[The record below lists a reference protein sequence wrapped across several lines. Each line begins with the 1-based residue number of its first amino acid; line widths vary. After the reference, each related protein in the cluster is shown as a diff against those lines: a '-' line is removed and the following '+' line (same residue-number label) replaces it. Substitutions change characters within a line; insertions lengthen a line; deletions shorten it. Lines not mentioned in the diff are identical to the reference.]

1 MGFDQ
6 LDSDSDRNDAKP
18 QAASKNDTA
27 AGAAQEAKEA
37 ASGVADKAT
46 SAAEGAGAK
55 LQDAVRKVGGQASDA
70 GGQVYKQATDAGR
83 YAGRQV
89 QEQPLLALLI
99 AGCIGAVIGYLIG
112 REARPKRRTIRDYA
126 QDVIPRRLR

>member
-18 QAASKNDTA
+18 QVESKTDRA
-27 AGAAQEAKEA
+27 AGAAQEARGS

-46 SAAEGAGAK
+46 SAADGRWSQVTGCGPK
-55 LQDAVRKVGGQASDA
+55 LGGQAPDM
-70 GGQVYKQATDAGR
+70 GGQVYKQAADAGR
-83 YAGRQV
+83 YAGQQV
-89 QEQPLLALLI
+89 QEQPLAALLI

-112 REARPKRRTIRDYA
+112 RDAPRRTIREYA
-126 QDVIPRRLR
+126 EDVIPRRLR